1 MQNRAAIFS
10 FFLASLLPVLA
21 FAQQSTTTSAGA
33 TVTYAPSTEYT
44 CPANATLN
52 GNLCYCQKGF
62 KVSGTQCVKDEPP
75 PPPPAPAGN
84 EIYID
89 IRTAVAFNETLTCS
103 QLGFVVPADL
113 EMCTKFKASTDK
125 ASWKSIQR
133 PPISTG
139 PIITNPWA
147 PPSQQIIEGLAS
159 STPQSVPAIPIIKPN
174 PPPAPPEPTPPPV
187 PEPEPEPAAKAMP
200 AMKTAEE
207 LEPEKTTAPE
217 AVVPTTT
224 VETASLKPQ
233 LPPLPEESMAQDTG
247 ASQFASIGSIQEGV
261 AAVSPITPGLSPI
274 SMSDIMPA
282 AEAKAAES
290 LPKQS
295 FFSRIAS
302 WFFGLF

>member
-10 FFLASLLPVLA
+10 FLLASLLPVLA

-89 IRTAVAFNETLTCS
+89 IRTAVAFNETLTCA

-159 STPQSVPAIPIIKPN
+159 STPQSVPAIPIIKPT
-174 PPPAPPEPTPPPV
+174 PPPEPPPPPP
-187 PEPEPEPAAKAMP
+187 PEPEPEAGAKTMP

-207 LEPEKTTAPE
+207 LETVKAPPPEPVTATSTE
-217 AVVPTTT
+217 EKA
-224 VETASLKPQ
+224 ALKPQ
-233 LPPLPEESMAQDTG
+233 LPPLPEESSAATQDSG
-247 ASQFASIGSIQEGV
+247 ASQFASIGSLQEGA
-261 AAVSPITPGLSPI
+261 AAVSPVTPGLSPI
-274 SMSDIMPA
+274 TMSDIMPA